1 MPPLG
6 TCPVGRLLRSW
17 GWAQAA
23 PSSQEKGLLGVTIKH
38 EADKGALCLGWRRG
52 VGVGVGVG
60 GRVGPEGRPCKDRLS
75 REAWQVRVTL
85 PESHPGC
92 PCPAQS
98 CSQPAKAGPG
108 LLGPETKAKAEQHVG
123 QVSAGASDW
132 ASWTSLTPVHTR
144 VTRSA
149 AENDGGPCVPGR
161 GPHTALVGAGQC
173 RARSGSLVSSRQPG
187 GGVAPRSAHPR
198 SPRHRVREVS
208 PATRLGT
215 RQAGGPTGGHKSPQ
229 GPCGQPE
236 RPRGMSESLG
246 ALGRSLVRSVASP
259 FPLWSVSGA
268 TGLLPRPA
276 PSSVRSRRQRKAQAS
291 GQLWDSGPDPSSP
304 PAPAPCSSLARE
316 STSPGT
322 KDPQSPSEP
331 CLP

>member
-1 MPPLG
+1 MKQPEASPRPAA
-6 TCPVGRLLRSW
+6 CKACAGR
-17 GWAQAA
+17 
-23 PSSQEKGLLGVTIKH
+23 
-38 EADKGALCLGWRRG
+38 
-52 VGVGVGVG
+52 
-60 GRVGPEGRPCKDRLS
+60 
-75 REAWQVRVTL
+75 
-85 PESHPGC
+85 
-92 PCPAQS
+92 
-98 CSQPAKAGPG
+98 
-108 LLGPETKAKAEQHVG
+108 
-123 QVSAGASDW
+123 
-132 ASWTSLTPVHTR
+132 
-144 VTRSA
+144 
-149 AENDGGPCVPGR
+149 
-161 GPHTALVGAGQC
+161 
-173 RARSGSLVSSRQPG
+173 RARSPMGARRRRWAVGLRGP

-198 SPRHRVREVS
+198 SPCYRVREVS

-246 ALGRSLVRSVASP
+246 ALGRSLVRSAASP